1 MANETNVPHAQPTTL
16 QAWVKLLDSVRLPVP
31 QEAHDKVCRAIRD
44 NRSSLRDIADLMQ
57 DSPALALSVIREA
70 NRHTHGTM
78 AAPAENLE
86 VAINRLGLARTE
98 ELLARLPA
106 EPNRQIPKAFAPIA
120 VDQPTRDTA
129 GQRFFLPV
137 AWRGFGR
144 TSTGAVCCFCRRC
157 GPCTDLSAVA

>member
-1 MANETNVPHAQPTTL
+1 M
-16 QAWVKLLDSVRLPVP
+16 P
-31 QEAHDKVCRAIRD
+31 QESHDKVCRAIRD

-57 DSPALALSVIREA
+57 DSPALALSIIREA

-106 EPNRQIPKAFAPIA
+106 EPQMQIPKALRQLQMISQHATQQANGFFRQSPGAA
-120 VDQPTRDTA
+120 VAGYSLGQPA
-129 GQRFFLPV
+129 VSV
-137 AWRGFGR
+137 AALAI
-144 TSTGAVCCFCRRC
+144 GA
-157 GPCTDLSAVA
+157 DLSAIA